1 MVPFEPKTDSQEF
14 EIASLEQG
22 ASTASR
28 SAAAQSADLT
38 IRILR
43 RDASS
48 GTAAL
53 SWNSE
58 SVLVYMITDLLG
70 ASHGRTA
77 VEIPAAMAA
86 HFDNS
91 LHALVAAKRIQTA
104 ILEFLSCR
112 PGDLVGAAILIHP
125 AAAAGFNARMAES
138 ALRLAEPGQ
147 IILSQDVATRFQDL
161 PGIELRA
168 VPALTTGGTEHA
180 GLAELIWI
188 SGERLASLRNT
199 AAAAAPTAN
208 VGPAFGA
215 TMIVNT
221 PLTAPGGTVGGTERS
236 RDTAFRLDSDS
247 RSSQG
252 LVDRDKSFQETL
264 AEFEEQRSFSTPLK
278 MAVGAI
284 ATVLLIV
291 GIVLFYPRSA
301 SKVPS
306 TPQVQEIPTPVTS
319 APSIGNSP
327 QPPPTVQ
334 RDEELPAKPQPPV
347 VKTPVAHKET
357 SIIKER
363 PKKQEDTPIQGFEG
377 NSTYDGMTQKDI
389 PRLLQWAR
397 SDAGN
402 GNYAKAAQEY
412 RVILQL
418 QPSNADARE
427 GLRKIQV
434 AQGHN

>member
-1 MVPFEPKTDSQEF
+1 MVPFEPKTDSKEF
-14 EIASLEQG
+14 EIAGLEQG
-22 ASTASR
+22 ASPTSR
-28 SAAAQSADLT
+28 SAASQAADLT

-43 RDASS
+43 RDASG

-53 SWNSE
+53 TWTSE
-58 SVLVYMITDLLG
+58 SVLVYMFTDLVA

-77 VEIPAAMAA
+77 VEIPASMAA

-91 LHALVAAKRIQTA
+91 LRALVAAKRIQTA

-112 PGDLVGAAILIHP
+112 PGDSVGAAILIHP
-125 AAAAGFNARMAES
+125 PTATGFSVTMAQS

-147 IILSQDVATRFQDL
+147 IILSQQVASRFQDL

-168 VPALTTGGTEHA
+168 VPALTTGGTEHT
-180 GLAELIWI
+180 GLAELIWT
-188 SGERLASLRNT
+188 SPERLAILRNT

-215 TMIVNT
+215 TMIVNA
-221 PLTAPGGTVGGTERS
+221 PLAGPVSQSAGSAERS
-236 RDTAFRLDSDS
+236 RDTADRFDTAS
-247 RSSQG
+247 RNSSQG
-252 LVDRDKSFQETL
+252 FGDRDKSFQETL
-264 AEFEEQRSFSTPLK
+264 AEFEEQRSFITPLK
-278 MAVGAI
+278 MAVSAI
-284 ATVLLIV
+284 AIVLVIV
-291 GIVLFYPRSA
+291 GVVLFYPRSS
-301 SKVPS
+301 SKVQS
-306 TPQVQEIPTPVTS
+306 TPQAPEIPTQV
-319 APSIGNSP
+319 APAPLVSP
-327 QPPPTVQ
+327 PPPPTVQ
-334 RDEELPAKPQPPV
+334 QAEELPTKTPPV
-347 VKTPVAHKET
+347 VKAPVAHKET
-357 SIIKER
+357 PTVKDR
-363 PKKQEDTPIQGFEG
+363 PKKAEDTPIQGFEG

-402 GNYAKAAQEY
+402 GNYGKAAQEY

-418 QPSNADARE
+418 QPSNPDARE